1 MAPTFKLMG
10 GLGNQLFIYSAAL
23 YHAIESDQTVSIDP
37 QFAAGAVKG
46 GNHHN
51 FSSSL
56 QKLHLDPRVR
66 LAEPRENP
74 WNAAL
79 NFLSDVQLKLF
90 AKESDLLPTH
100 CDCGGVGEVVSERAL
115 YVRGY
120 FQNYKYLES
129 LKRRRE
135 WVAPRPKYLT
145 AEALKLAER
154 IEDGHGVVIHVRRGD
169 YTSLGSSFGVLGLTY
184 YLRALESIEQSSG
197 ELGKV
202 FIFSDEP
209 SYVKTVMAP
218 MLRKSFDVEVI
229 MPLSTPEQDLYA
241 MSQGSSFVLANS
253 SFSWWAANLN
263 SGPDTSVVAYPQP
276 WFRTSKF
283 SNDLFPESWLPVKSD
298 WNSDD

>member
-10 GLGNQLFIYSAAL
+10 GLGNQLFVYSAAL
-23 YHAIESDQTVSIDP
+23 YHAIESGQTVSIDP
-37 QFAAGAVKG
+37 QFAAGASKG

-51 FSSSL
+51 LSSSL

-66 LAEPRENP
+66 LAKPLENP
-74 WNAAL
+74 MNAAL
-79 NFLSDVQLKLF
+79 NFLSDVRLRLF
-90 AKESDLLPTH
+90 AKESGLLPTH
-100 CDCGGVGEVVSERAL
+100 GDCGGMGEAVSDKAL

-120 FQNYKYLES
+120 FQRHKYLEG
-129 LKRRRE
+129 LKRRQE
-135 WVAPRPKYLT
+135 WTTPQPKT
-145 AEALKLAER
+145 ITSEAHELGLR
-154 IEDGHGVVIHVRRGD
+154 IVDQKGVILHVRRGD
-169 YTSLGSSFGVLGLTY
+169 YTSLGSSFGVLGPTY

-218 MLRKSFDVEVI
+218 MLSKSFDVEVI
-229 MPLSTPEQDLYA
+229 KPMSSPEQDLYA